1 MPLRGD
7 LRSAGNMVPTSLER
21 DQSLLLLRPGG
32 VFSLE
37 QGGVS
42 AAPARYFNFLG
53 LQISPFFFTL
63 APHFLHLNLASSSGV
78 FDFPF
83 RQPMTVPPICWTA
96 LCISLLPRVY
106 GGRESLGRVRNHSLK
121 ISPPPPICLSK
132 QPVAHRLNGVA
143 GVVRFWRMRSGGAW
157 RLAAVFL
164 SFRELSA
171 DGL

>member
-42 AAPARYFNFLG
+42 AAPARYFSFLG

-83 RQPMTVPPICWTA
+83 RQPMTVPPV
-96 LCISLLPRVY
+96 LCRASHLRLPEVY

-132 QPVAHRLNGVA
+132 RPVAHRLNGVA
-143 GVVRFWRMRSGGAW
+143 GVVRFWRMRSGGA
-157 RLAAVFL
+157 
-164 SFRELSA
+164 
-171 DGL
+171 